1 MDKHTQN
8 ITTQLIDYREGNLTE
23 LQIVE
28 VERQLE
34 SSQEW
39 QMIFKELALL
49 DDLMDEVPIMQ
60 PTANSKK
67 RFDQLLETEKVVA
80 PIINLND
87 RSVSYNL
94 NALLK
99 I

>member
-39 QMIFKELALL
+39 QMIFKELAFIKIKLGLL
-49 DDLMDEVPIMQ
+49 VIIIACRDRASASMISP
-60 PTANSKK
+60 NSFHMPVL
-67 RFDQLLETEKVVA
+67 R
-80 PIINLND
+80 
-87 RSVSYNL
+87 
-94 NALLK
+94 
-99 I
+99 